1 MLNPISVKSNSIA
14 PQVQGFTLIELLVT
28 ITILAI
34 ISAYAVPS
42 FQSTIIGNAIDSSA
56 NNLQID
62 LNYARSEALKRGVST
77 TACVSTNSTSCAD
90 SGDWHLGWIIFVDQ
104 DSNNARDTNASA
116 SEDLVRVN
124 QPTSTN
130 TFTIS
135 TASGSAVKTIRFNR
149 TGSSSAEGLKISPVN
164 TTYGVGRALCLATTG
179 RTRLTA
185 RGTESC

>member
-1 MLNPISVKSNSIA
+1 MFKSRNVKSSPIA
-14 PQVQGFTLIELLVT
+14 PRVQGFTLIELLVT
-28 ITILAI
+28 LTILAI
-34 ISAYAVPS
+34 ISAYAVPT
-42 FQSTIIGNAIDSSA
+42 FQSMIIGNAINSSA

-90 SGDWHLGWIIFVDQ
+90 SDNWHLGWIIFVDQ

-124 QPTSTN
+124 QPTSTD
-130 TFTIS
+130 TFTI
-135 TASGSAVKTIRFNR
+135 TTISGSAVKTIRFNR

-164 TTYGVGRALCLATTG
+164 TTYNVGRALCLATTG
-179 RTRLTA
+179 RTRLTE